1 MKDTIYREDVTE
13 LIKKSRNSTDWDEA
27 DAGAFFHWT
36 AKLNRDIDKLPSAE
50 KTGKWIWEN
59 YVWHCDQ
66 CGKNP
71 TYGMEYVQRKEELFD
86 FCPHCGVGMVKE

>member
-1 MKDTIYREDVTE
+1 MKDIIYREDAV
-13 LIKKSRNSTDWDEA
+13 SRI
-27 DAGAFFHWT
+27 T
-36 AKLNRDIDKLPSAE
+36 AEQKEEQDIDCIYIYSRCKTIIKHMPSAE

-71 TYGMEYVQRKEELFD
+71 TYGMGYVQRKEELFD
-86 FCPHCGVGMVKE
+86 FCPHCGVRMVKE